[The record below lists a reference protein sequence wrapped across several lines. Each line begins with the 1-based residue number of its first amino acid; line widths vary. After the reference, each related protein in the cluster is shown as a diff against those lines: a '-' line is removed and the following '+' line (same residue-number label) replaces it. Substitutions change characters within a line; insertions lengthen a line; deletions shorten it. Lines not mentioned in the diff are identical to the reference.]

1 MRVCVVYVCGGID
14 AVASTLIYISPFFCP
29 PLPTKI
35 APEFIFPF
43 DALSLSP
50 GRGMYVFMPYHSYYY
65 PLHITALPYTVKRR
79 TTRPVCTPHSLTPLV
94 THFSA
99 RISPPLLPIRT
110 ARARAV
116 SRVAKRTTTLETYVV
131 PLLIAY
137 VVTNA
142 SHALSN
148 IRWKCLV

>member
-50 GRGMYVFMPYHSYYY
+50 GRGMYVFMPYHSYHY

-79 TTRPVCTPHSLTPLV
+79 NTRRYVLLTRLHLSLRT
-94 THFSA
+94 F
-99 RISPPLLPIRT
+99 PPASLLPFF
-110 ARARAV
+110 
-116 SRVAKRTTTLETYVV
+116 
-131 PLLIAY
+131 
-137 VVTNA
+137 
-142 SHALSN
+142 
-148 IRWKCLV
+148 